1 MHLSGAL
8 VFLATLSPLASAVPV
23 FTSPAAAAPV
33 PGGTSFTVEWKD
45 DGNPP
50 ALADLQGYQL
60 FLYSGSGSDPQ
71 QLYAAASNGVFSSG
85 NSVAVTVPVG
95 VGGSTTNAYFFGL
108 MSTATAG
115 GTITTYSSRF
125 TLTGMSGTFDPAV
138 VTANAGVTSTD
149 PPPAKNALANAGGA
163 ASGTVAAGIFG
174 TPYTLQTGLTKY
186 APMQPVPPTAI
197 TKTDT
202 APLWPTSSVAFAS
215 TFLPIPSQV
224 TTLTQS
230 QTFSLSSHAN
240 TAATQSSPTPSND
253 MQRFLNRWKD

>member
-1 MHLSGAL
+1 MRFKGAL
-8 VFLATLSPLASAVPV
+8 VFLATLAPLASAVPV
-23 FTSPAAAAPV
+23 FSSPAAAASV

-45 DGNPP
+45 DGSAP
-50 ALADLQGYQL
+50 ALADLSTYQL
-60 FLYSGSGSDPQ
+60 FLYSGSGTSPT
-71 QLYAAASNGVFSSG
+71 QLYAAASNGVYTTG

-125 TLTGMSGTFDPAV
+125 TLTGMSGTFPAAV
-138 VTANAGVTSTD
+138 ITANAAVTDTS
-149 PPPAKNALANAGGA
+149 PPATVNNLADSGS
-163 ASGTVAAGIFG
+163 ASSTQAEGNFGIA
-174 TPYTLQTGLTKY
+174 YTLQTGLTKY

-202 APLWPTSSVAFAS
+202 APLNPTSAVQFAS
-215 TFLPIPSQV
+215 TFMPNPSQV

-230 QTFSLSSHAN
+230 QTFSISSHAN